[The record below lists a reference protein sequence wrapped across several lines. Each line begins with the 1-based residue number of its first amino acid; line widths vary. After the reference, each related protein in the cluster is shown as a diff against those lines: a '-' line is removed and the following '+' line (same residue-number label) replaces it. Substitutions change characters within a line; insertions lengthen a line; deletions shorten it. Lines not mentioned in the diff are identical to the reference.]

1 MALLEELHGYV
12 SRSYAGITSA
22 HASLARCY
30 IATQS
35 WDKAQRLCD
44 ATSVNAT
51 DFAYI
56 ASFRNVLEYLYE
68 AGAIYT
74 HHGVY
79 ARACAMYATVRVA
92 ADSVSCSPQIPF
104 RRCRSMRTSGSC
116 L

>member
-1 MALLEELHGYV
+1 MALLEELRDYV
-12 SRSYAGITSA
+12 SRSYAGITSV

-30 IATQS
+30 IAAQS

-44 ATSVNAT
+44 ATNVNAT

-74 HHGVY
+74 HRGAY
-79 ARACAMYATVRVA
+79 ARAREMFAMVR
-92 ADSVSCSPQIPF
+92 SC
-104 RRCRSMRTSGSC
+104 
-116 L
+116 